1 VPARRL
7 RQELEARGGQLSWY
21 LQAEPKARHGR
32 REVRAIWALTDPE
45 LNAYVGSSGTH
56 GSAWPHLAQLMLVE
70 RHRLTIRRGRVVDR
84 ESEQI
89 PFITSAG
96 PERFDARALL
106 GMIRGHWRIENHLHW
121 VRDVVF
127 DEDRC
132 QVRGGAGPEVLAGLR
147 NVVLRLLRQA
157 GTAAIAP
164 ALRTYAARPRDAI
177 ALVVSAR
184 ASR

>member
-1 VPARRL
+1 
-7 RQELEARGGQLSWY
+7 
-21 LQAEPKARHGR
+21 
-32 REVRAIWALTDPE
+32 
-45 LNAYVGSSGTH
+45 
-56 GSAWPHLAQLMLVE
+56 MLVE

-127 DEDRC
+127 RDVVSNEDRC